1 MSGTSPPPGW
11 YETSDGR
18 TRWWDGN
25 EWTDHFQAVA
35 TPQSATPPSESIQT
49 NVEPDSDPDAA
60 ISKTASLPSSADV
73 GSKRQDEKKN
83 KKKTKKKRTLIAVAA
98 LLVLGLGSAT
108 AVAMATAGPSDEE
121 RRIASEER
129 ASAAAEEAE
138 REAEAELAEQ
148 KATCES
154 AVSEFKDAVEAVDS
168 KLNVGLVQNDFN
180 NALGDASVA
189 YDNLDFDA
197 IGLDEYCLSEVAKP
211 LEEAFNIYVRSNNKW
226 NKCNQNFG
234 CEVKGKVLKD
244 LQVRWLRASLKIT
257 QVDQAF
263 EDYGST
269 ETSSS

>member
-25 EWTDHFQAVA
+25 EWTDHFQAA
-35 TPQSATPPSESIQT
+35 TTPQAASPPSESVQS
-49 NVEPDSDPDAA
+49 NVEPDSGPEAV
-60 ISKTASLPSSADV
+60 IPETASLPSSADA

-83 KKKTKKKRTLIAVAA
+83 KKKKRTLITVAA
-98 LLVLGLGSAT
+98 LLVLGLGAT
-108 AVAMATAGPSDEE
+108 AAAVATAGPSDEE

-129 ASAAAEEAE
+129 ASAASEEAE

-154 AVSEFKDAVEAVDS
+154 TVSDFKDAVEAVDS

-197 IGLDEYCLSEVAKP
+197 VGSDEYCLSEVAKP

-226 NKCNQNFG
+226 NKCNQNYG

-257 QVDQAF
+257 QVDQAL

-269 ETSSS
+269 ETSTS